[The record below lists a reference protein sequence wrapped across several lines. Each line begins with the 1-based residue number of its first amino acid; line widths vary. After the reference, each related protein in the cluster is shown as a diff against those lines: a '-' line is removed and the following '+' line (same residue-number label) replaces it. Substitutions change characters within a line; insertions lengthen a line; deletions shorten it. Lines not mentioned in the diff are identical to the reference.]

1 MQNLKLER
9 PLVGFDLETT
19 GINVERDRIVQIALV
34 RVEPGGARRT
44 LETLVNPE
52 CPIPPEASAVHG
64 IKDADVRGMPTFSQI
79 RQDVEEFLNGADLAG
94 FNSVN
99 FDLPL
104 LQAELRRAGSEIDFG
119 DVRHLDAMRIFH
131 RMERRDLTAAYKLYC
146 GKELVGAHNALAD
159 TEATLEILDAQV
171 ARYDEVPDEIDALHR
186 FCNPD
191 EGKYVDRKRKFIW
204 TDQGEAA
211 FTFGK
216 YQGQSLNQVVA
227 DQRGRGYLEWM
238 LGKDFSEEVKG
249 ILRDA
254 LDGAFPKKEV

>member
-104 LQAELRRAGSEIDFG
+104 LQAELKRAGSELDFG
-119 DVRHLDAMRIFH
+119 GARHLDAMRIFH
-131 RMERRDLTAAYKLYC
+131 MMERRDLTAAFKFYC
-146 GKELVGAHNALAD
+146 GKDLVGAHSALAD
-159 TEATLEILDAQV
+159 TEAAIEILDAQI
-171 ARYDEVPDEIDALHR
+171 ARYDEVPDEVGALHT

-191 EGKYVDRKRKFIW
+191 EGKFVDRTRKFVW
-204 TDQGEAA
+204 TDEGEAA

-216 YQGQSLNQVVA
+216 YQGKTLNEAVTLKG
-227 DQRGRGYLEWM
+227 GRGYLEWM

-249 ILRDA
+249 ILREA
-254 LDGAFPKKEV
+254 LAGVFPRKDS